1 MRKMMKAIAAVL
13 AVSALMVG
21 SAFAA
26 DKLVVMG
33 TDGTTKVTTVTD
45 SGQLMFPNALAGKT
59 AGIANGG
66 GALTNF
72 SLLSVNADPS
82 ATDAGAA
89 LQVVPRGTGYA
100 NTIRSQITVY
110 NTDYNA
116 DSNNYEAAV
125 FAAKGTAFTFNA
137 VKVGPAM
144 VLRPIQ
150 FQIQNA
156 AKMTIATNGYVG
168 IGTTTPTAQLAVAG
182 LRTFADNAAALADP
196 TPLKAGDFYRT
207 STGQV
212 MVVY

>member
-1 MRKMMKAIAAVL
+1 MMKAIAAVF
-13 AVSALMVG
+13 AVSALMAG

-26 DKLVVMG
+26 DKLIVKGSDGSTDVV
-33 TDGTTKVTTVTD
+33 KVTD
-45 SGQLMFPNALAGKT
+45 AGQILFPNALAGKT
-59 AGIANGG
+59 AGMANGG

-82 ATDAGAA
+82 ATDAAAA
-89 LQVVPRGTGYA
+89 LQVVPRGTGYS
-100 NTIRSQITVY
+100 NTIKSQITVY
-110 NTDYNA
+110 NTDYNL

-125 FAAKGTAFTFNA
+125 FAAKTTAFTFNA
-137 VKVGPAM
+137 VKVGTG

-156 AKMTIATNGYVG
+156 AKMTIATNGYIG
-168 IGTTTPTAQLAVAG
+168 IGTTTPTAQLAVVG